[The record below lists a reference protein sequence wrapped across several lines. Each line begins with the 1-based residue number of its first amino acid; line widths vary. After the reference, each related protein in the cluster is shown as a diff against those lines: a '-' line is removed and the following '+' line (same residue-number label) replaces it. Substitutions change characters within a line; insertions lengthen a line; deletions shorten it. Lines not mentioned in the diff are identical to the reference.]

1 MKLNKILFIISIVLV
16 SLGSGLIIA
25 AAILTLTGR
34 TKLGDI
40 FLTVSSIIGIA
51 AMALLI
57 YRLVV
62 MSKTPELYNTEKTKV
77 VVKIVDVKD
86 IPKTKE
92 EKLYEQYEDLY
103 KKNLISK
110 EDLDKKRLELLG
122 K

>member
-1 MKLNKILFIISIVLV
+1 MKLSKVLLILSIILV
-16 SLGSGLIIA
+16 SLGSALIIA
-25 AAILTLTGR
+25 GAILTLLGR

-40 FLTVSSIIGIA
+40 FITISSVIGIA